1 MHRQQARAAK
11 ILTLRLQGLEDLT
24 ITGRTGWTV
33 IIMKVLHSGPDF
45 LKILR
50 NVFRKKRY
58 YVGKIPTWEDPPPPL
73 PQYGNFFDEIP
84 FFSEDVPKQKIL
96 K

>member
-58 YVGKIPTWEDPPPPL
+58 YVGKIPTWEDPPSPSMGIFSTK
-73 PQYGNFFDEIP
+73 YRFFLKM
-84 FFSEDVPKQKIL
+84 SQNKIFL